1 MLGEE
6 QSMQQDTQIARCP
19 RAWKILTFTVY
30 KSTLVVIK
38 LVSVKKSCKILK
50 LKLNAS
56 EQNRIVISWKY
67 TGKILVCR
75 INSICRHIKL
85 NLLINMST
93 LLTAF

>member
-1 MLGEE
+1 M
-6 QSMQQDTQIARCP
+6 
-19 RAWKILTFTVY
+19 
-30 KSTLVVIK
+30 
-38 LVSVKKSCKILK
+38 K

-85 NLLINMST
+85 NLLINMSA